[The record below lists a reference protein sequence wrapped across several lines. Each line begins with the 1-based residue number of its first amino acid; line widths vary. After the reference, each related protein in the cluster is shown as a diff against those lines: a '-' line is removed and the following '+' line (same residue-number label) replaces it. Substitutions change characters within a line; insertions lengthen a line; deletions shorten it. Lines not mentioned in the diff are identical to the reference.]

1 MPSVPSAALSA
12 TREATKCLHCAAH
25 KRRSSTP
32 SMAVS
37 PHSPSVSTH
46 HVVMAWG
53 HQTMPGSASA
63 CPRVGTVKAASATC
77 FCTGSPRRT
86 QAWGSV
92 PTSNV
97 SKVCDS
103 ATGWGHQTMPGFATA
118 CPCVGTVKAASATC
132 FCTGSPQRAQAWGS
146 VPTSNVSKVCDS
158 ATGWGHQTM
167 PGFAT
172 ACPCV
177 GTVKAANATCFCTG
191 DRFDTPKHGA
201 QPPFYSQKQ
210 PKSLPTFSTFTG
222 SNPHMHHRCRH
233 HRWWCR
239 PSEVSTGGPIIC
251 PPNAHTEGNQCAR
264 V

>member
-103 ATGWGHQTMPGFATA
+103 ATGWGHQTMPGFAAA
-118 CPCVGTVKAASATC
+118 CPCVGTVKAAS
-132 FCTGSPQRAQAWGS
+132 
-146 VPTSNVSKVCDS
+146 
-158 ATGWGHQTM
+158 
-167 PGFAT
+167 
-172 ACPCV
+172 
-177 GTVKAANATCFCTG
+177 ATCFCTG